1 MNFTIR
7 KKVLVCSL
15 LPLVLLGAIVI
26 LVAATMTEGCDHP
39 TGRKFSARNSNSDTG
54 QDMIKIPGSYLETKN
69 GDVWKGSYNISQSD
83 NLDRCDS
90 RKKNPAWKLPSFM
103 ETSAL

>member
-26 LVAATMTEGCDHP
+26 LVAATIMKGAIIQQVE
-39 TGRKFSARNSNSDTG
+39 NSLRGTATATQAAYDQNT
-54 QDMIKIPGSYLETKN
+54 GSYLETKMAI
-69 GDVWKGSYNISQSD
+69 VFYRVRQEKRS
-83 NLDRCDS
+83 
-90 RKKNPAWKLPSFM
+90 KKKF
-103 ETSAL
+103 